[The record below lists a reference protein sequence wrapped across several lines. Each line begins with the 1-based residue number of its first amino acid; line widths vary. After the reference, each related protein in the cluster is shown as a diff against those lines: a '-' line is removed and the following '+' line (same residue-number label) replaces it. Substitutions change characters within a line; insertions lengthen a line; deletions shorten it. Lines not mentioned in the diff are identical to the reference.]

1 MAICGYEIQMT
12 DDTDNSATPAS
23 GGGRRDFLGMVT
35 AATAVTGA
43 GACLWPFLQSL
54 APRDSAAAH
63 MPVNVDIS
71 RLPPGQQIVVTWQG
85 RPVFVTHRTP
95 QALARMQQADLTR
108 RLRDERSSDRQQ
120 PPYAT
125 NWHRSIVPEYG
136 VVVGICT
143 HLGCIPA
150 YRPLPEGTGGD
161 DWPGGYA
168 CPCHGSMFD
177 LAGRVFKGAP
187 APYNLP
193 VPPYSMATP
202 TTIRIG
208 ANPDGQDFDFGT
220 ILQI

>member
-1 MAICGYEIQMT
+1 
-12 DDTDNSATPAS
+12 
-23 GGGRRDFLGMVT
+23 
-35 AATAVTGA
+35 
-43 GACLWPFLQSL
+43 
-54 APRDSAAAH
+54 
-63 MPVNVDIS
+63 
-71 RLPPGQQIVVTWQG
+71 
-85 RPVFVTHRTP
+85 
-95 QALARMQQADLTR
+95 
-108 RLRDERSSDRQQ
+108 
-120 PPYAT
+120 
-125 NWHRSIVPEYG
+125 
-136 VVVGICT
+136 VGICT

-193 VPPYSMATP
+193 VPPYSMPTP

-208 ANPDGQDFDFGT
+208 ANPDGQEFDFTT